1 MAKSEESWFQ
11 KAAELV
17 VRENMPFR
25 AAAHEAGAEI
35 TTVEAENI
43 FRRKSFQ
50 KLLWTERNKY
60 YAEVANEPGRNKTS
74 AVGLMHLL
82 VHKLIEA
89 GEFDKALEGIT
100 KLAKLEGWL
109 NPETQI
115 NIMGELTGKDLAK
128 LRKDLEKE
136 KLDREATA
144 SANRTSPPST
154 VN

>member
-1 MAKSEESWFQ
+1 M
-11 KAAELV
+11 V

-25 AAAHEAGAEI
+25 AAAHEAGAQI

-43 FRRKSFQ
+43 YRRKSFQ
-50 KLLWTERNKY
+50 KILWAERNKF

-115 NIMGELTGKDLAK
+115 NIMQELTGKDLTR
-128 LRKDLEKE
+128 LRKELEKE
-136 KLDREATA
+136 KLDREAEA
-144 SANRTSPPST
+144 GSNRVSPPSS